1 MDAEIFWKNVMHILK
16 EKKISQEVLCD
27 GTGISIWT
35 LRGSI
40 SKKIFPR
47 VDMAKTISDY
57 LGTSVDFLL
66 TGKDSNEYKVRLD
79 NLKMSLMDLIE
90 QEGK

>member
-1 MDAEIFWKNVMHILK
+1 MDAEFFWKNVMHILK
-16 EKKISQEVLCD
+16 EKKISQEILCD

-47 VDMAKTISDY
+47 VEIAKTIADY

-66 TGKDSNEYKVRLD
+66 TGKENDEYKVRLD
-79 NLKMSLMDLIE
+79 NLKMSLTALIE